1 MFDDDDDDDDADDD
15 GKLAVADDC
24 IDVLKL
30 GLCNDIAFEMGDRV
44 GFNSR
49 CRTSIS
55 VCNQPAT
62 QGQLS
67 LPSLRGR

>member
-1 MFDDDDDDDDADDD
+1 MPFNIPYHQLLSLLSLD
-15 GKLAVADDC
+15 
-24 IDVLKL
+24 
-30 GLCNDIAFEMGDRV
+30 MGDRV

-55 VCNQPAT
+55 VCNQQAT